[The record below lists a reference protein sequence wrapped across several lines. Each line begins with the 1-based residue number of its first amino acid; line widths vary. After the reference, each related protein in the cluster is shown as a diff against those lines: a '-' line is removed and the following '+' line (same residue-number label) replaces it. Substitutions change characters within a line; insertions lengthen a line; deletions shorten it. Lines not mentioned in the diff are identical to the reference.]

1 MKVLLLI
8 PPTDLKKSFGKLK
21 SFSNPQPSIGIAYIA
36 AVLRENG
43 FNVQVVD
50 AYVNSYTLM
59 DIMNIIRQDTPD
71 IIGVSVL
78 TPSAE
83 VVYEISRNIRITF
96 PQIKIVM
103 GNMHASLFSDEI
115 LSMGYADFVVHREGE
130 ITMPLLLKALE
141 NKNNLESVNGI
152 SFKKNNVLVNN
163 PMMPHMGDL
172 DLLPF
177 PAWDLFPMH
186 KYSTDPRTEVKKGT
200 VEMQILAT
208 RGCPNQCT
216 FCSSRTD
223 RSLGSK
229 YRIRNPKS
237 VVDEM
242 IYMHEVYEN
251 EVFSF
256 MDLAFPLVRKHA
268 IEFCNEIISRR
279 LGEKFKWVTE
289 CRVKSLDDELLMFM
303 KKAGCVRVC
312 FGIESGNDEILKLL
326 KKGFT
331 TEDVRKAVRMA
342 QKAGIEVDGM
352 FMIGLPGETAATI
365 AETIDFA
372 IELNVRY
379 AIFNIFVPY
388 PGCELYDILKAQ
400 GKINY
405 KRWSDFTSYPTY
417 SGGMPVYAPDGLSKE
432 RLMELQTRAMRRF
445 YLRPKFIINE
455 FKNFK
460 ANKIFHY
467 IEGFKGLL
475 STSQY
480 KD

>member
-163 PMMPHMGDL
+163 PMMPHMDDL